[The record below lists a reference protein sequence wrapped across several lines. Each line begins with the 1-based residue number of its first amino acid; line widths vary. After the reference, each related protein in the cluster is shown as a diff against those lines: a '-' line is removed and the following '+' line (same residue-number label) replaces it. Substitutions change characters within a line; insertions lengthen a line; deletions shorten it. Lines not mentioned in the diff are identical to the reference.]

1 MTVNDDFREFVNSF
15 ALSSIDFSDGF
26 VSVCLNEQSVK
37 AEDFSKQL
45 KTYGLIAEIIIDD
58 NTLAFSI
65 GSGSFRDDSI
75 IFSSLDSL
83 WRKSCSLSMV
93 PEKFLLLSEQ
103 RSSFD
108 DFPEI
113 NSIKQFI
120 EWRTVLVRL
129 SNHHFDTK
137 SIWYLPDDE
146 GGKEIVVEMHDN
158 LSRVKKVNFSSL
170 SLDSASKLIMTLNL
184 DDAQSGERK
193 SILKKAIS
201 DFVKDDKSIDNII
214 TAGERVYNRY
224 NDLLDLYTKRFS
236 VNSILSEIEKKNIEY
251 TTKINDF
258 ISSSQSKAFAIP
270 GALIAVAAL
279 AKVTNEW
286 EYLLVLIGLWM
297 IYYITKTSNDVLRES
312 YDHLVSDLD
321 ESFSRYYEFDE
332 GKEVRKSAAKTLE
345 SLKIKIK
352 IKIKIQNAKSRLNN
366 IDLLG
371 IFMFFLGVLYII
383 FK

>member
-345 SLKIKIK
+345 SLKIKI
-352 IKIKIQNAKSRLNN
+352 QNAKSRLNN

>member
-45 KTYGLIAEIIIDD
+45 KTYGLIAEIIIDE

-75 IFSSLDSL
+75 IFSSLESL

-108 DFPEI
+108 DLSEI

-201 DFVKDDKSIDNII
+201 DFVKNDKSIDNII

-236 VNSILSEIEKKNIEY
+236 VNSILSEIEKKNLEY
-251 TTKINDF
+251 TTKINEF

-279 AKVTNEW
+279 AKVTNEC

-297 IYYITKTSNDVLRES
+297 IYY
-312 YDHLVSDLD
+312 
-321 ESFSRYYEFDE
+321 
-332 GKEVRKSAAKTLE
+332 
-345 SLKIKIK
+345 
-352 IKIKIQNAKSRLNN
+352 
-366 IDLLG
+366 
-371 IFMFFLGVLYII
+371 
-383 FK
+383 

>member
-45 KTYGLIAEIIIDD
+45 KTYGLIAEIIIDE

-75 IFSSLDSL
+75 IFSSLESL

-108 DFPEI
+108 DLPEI

-201 DFVKDDKSIDNII
+201 DFVKNDKSIDNII

-236 VNSILSEIEKKNIEY
+236 VNSILSEIEKKNLEY
-251 TTKINDF
+251 TTKINEF

-332 GKEVRKSAAKTLE
+332 GKEVRNSATKTLE
-345 SLKIKIK
+345 SLKIKI
-352 IKIKIQNAKSRLNN
+352 QNAKRRLNN
-366 IDLLG
+366 IDSLG

>member
-45 KTYGLIAEIIIDD
+45 KTYGLIAEIIIDE

-75 IFSSLDSL
+75 IFSSLESL

-108 DFPEI
+108 DLSEI

-201 DFVKDDKSIDNII
+201 DFVKNDKSIDNII

-236 VNSILSEIEKKNIEY
+236 VNSILSEIEKKNLEY
-251 TTKINDF
+251 TTKINEF

-332 GKEVRKSAAKTLE
+332 GKEVRNSATKTLE
-345 SLKIKIK
+345 SLKIKI
-352 IKIKIQNAKSRLNN
+352 QNAKRRLNN
-366 IDLLG
+366 IDSLG